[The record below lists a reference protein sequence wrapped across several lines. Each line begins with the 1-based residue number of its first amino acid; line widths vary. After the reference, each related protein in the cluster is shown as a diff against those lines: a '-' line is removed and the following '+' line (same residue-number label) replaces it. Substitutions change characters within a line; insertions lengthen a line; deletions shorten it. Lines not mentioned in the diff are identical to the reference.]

1 MKEKTTQEVLELLLH
16 RLKIDK
22 TNPVSKIHQLWGE
35 IVGED
40 LLLNAQLYDLKRG
53 VLVIKVT
60 HPTYASMV
68 MLRRKAILERLKE
81 RFPELKI
88 TQIQVRSGI

>member
-1 MKEKTTQEVLELLLH
+1 MKEKTTQEVLDLLLH
-16 RLKIDK
+16 RLKLDK
-22 TNPVSKIHQLWGE
+22 TNPMSKIHQMWGD

-40 LLLNAQLYDLKRG
+40 LLLNAQLHDLKRR

-68 MLRRKAILERLKE
+68 MLRRKAILNRLKE

-88 TQIQVRSGI
+88 TQIQVRSGF

>member
-1 MKEKTTQEVLELLLH
+1 MKEKTTQEVLELLLQ

-22 TNPVSKIHQLWGE
+22 TSPLSRVHRLWGD

-40 LLLNAQLYDLKRG
+40 LVLNAKIHDLKRG

-68 MLRRKAILERLKE
+68 MMRRKVILARLKE

>member
-22 TNPVSKIHQLWGE
+22 TSPVSKIHQLWG
-35 IVGED
+35 
-40 LLLNAQLYDLKRG
+40 
-53 VLVIKVT
+53 
-60 HPTYASMV
+60 
-68 MLRRKAILERLKE
+68 RRKAILERLKE

-88 TQIQVRSGI
+88 TQIQVRSGT